1 MTAQK
6 AAEEYCARVAGKPIT
21 PVDVSGMPTETPE
34 ERIAAIK
41 ECLFILSKGNDERTE
56 SSTERVN

>member
-21 PVDVSGMPTETPE
+21 PLDVSGTVTHKNTEQHVESILETLGVLKGTPQ
-34 ERIAAIK
+34 K
-41 ECLFILSKGNDERTE
+41 
-56 SSTERVN
+56 SSTRVQ